1 MRRTSSSARI
11 SSGHEECR
19 NSPVIL
25 GVCVHEVVGISANVQ
40 AEMAEKNVQ
49 AEMAEN
55 EVQADMAEN
64 EPNGHSDVG
73 FDRAVMN
80 NGVPLW
86 LKRTYTAKNSRLGL
100 AIGPA
105 VHGIR
110 R

>member
-1 MRRTSSSARI
+1 MSGSFRGGLLAGNLQMRRVAPMRRTSSSARI

-64 EPNGHSDVG
+64 EPVQ
-73 FDRAVMN
+73 
-80 NGVPLW
+80 
-86 LKRTYTAKNSRLGL
+86 
-100 AIGPA
+100 
-105 VHGIR
+105 
-110 R
+110 